1 MNDARQGVNYT
12 PAIFDVR
19 DVDEARRII
28 LTAEAGTTTD
38 ERWAKETP
46 WLAERILDRFPLTDR
61 HVVIDFGCGLGRMA
75 KVLIERTRCWVV
87 GVDMSQGMRQLAPGY
102 VQSAKFAAVS
112 PPMLDLMMARGFR
125 AELAIAIWVLQHVPE
140 PDADVRRLQRA
151 LVPVAACSSPTTCAG
166 RCPPIAAGRT
176 MGSTSRDCL
185 RAISC
190 LRGAARCRLRSVA
203 TFCRTRRSWQPIAT
217 RERQRWRQRRL
228 DRNGNHFGPAPADRI
243 NRRAG
248 VSFRAS

>member
-1 MNDARQGVNYT
+1 MNDARPGANYT

-102 VQSAKFAAVS
+102 VQSGKFAAVS
-112 PPMLDLMMARGFR
+112 PPMLDLMIARGFR
-125 AELAIAIWVLQHVPE
+125 AELAIAIWVLQHVAE
-140 PDADVRRLQRA
+140 PDADVRRLQRV
-151 LVPVAACSSPTTCAG
+151 LVPG
-166 RCPPIAAGRT
+166 G
-176 MGSTSRDCL
+176 
-185 RAISC
+185 
-190 LRGAARCRLRSVA
+190 GAV
-203 TFCRTRRSWQPIAT
+203 RRQ
-217 RERQRWRQRRL
+217 Q
-228 DRNGNHFGPAPADRI
+228 PAPGGAHRSRLGA
-243 NRRAG
+243 RRGRHRGIACAQ
-248 VSFRAS
+248 FRACVARHAAA